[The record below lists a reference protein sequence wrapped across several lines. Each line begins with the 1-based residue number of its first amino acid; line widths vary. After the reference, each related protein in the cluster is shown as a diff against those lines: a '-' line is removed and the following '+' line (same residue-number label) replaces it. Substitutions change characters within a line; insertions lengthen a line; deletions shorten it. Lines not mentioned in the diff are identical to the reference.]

1 MVMNSSDDTIGQ
13 LHQDALDDLMMAVE
27 LAPTSAKYIHS
38 IGLAHQQV
46 GDDNLCLMRTIS
58 NQVVLFLVQ
67 MGNTDLALKFFEK
80 ALSLDGKHVR
90 DLETHPSH
98 FPLILWL
105 VR

>member
-1 MVMNSSDDTIGQ
+1 
-13 LHQDALDDLMMAVE
+13 
-27 LAPTSAKYIHS
+27 
-38 IGLAHQQV
+38 
-46 GDDNLCLMRTIS
+46 MRTIS

-90 DLETHPSH
+90 ELETHPSH

>member
-1 MVMNSSDDTIGQ
+1 MPAPPLHEMSDQG
-13 LHQDALDDLMMAVE
+13 A
-27 LAPTSAKYIHS
+27 
-38 IGLAHQQV
+38 
-46 GDDNLCLMRTIS
+46 
-58 NQVVLFLVQ
+58 LFLVQ